1 MSLMRETVKK
11 PVFSHQLRLLR
22 GLLLFG
28 LIIISGIQ
36 GEVLGNSSTDYD
48 PVTDITGLYY
58 QGRFT
63 QAKFKLVTLVKQDPD
78 NDWARLNLV
87 RVLKENGEHQL
98 ALNHLKL
105 LTKKDPENLRYRLV
119 MVETAYLA
127 GKPDLAVEYFY
138 PGEADPQILY
148 WLGLAFAELGKA
160 DTAREVLKESIK
172 LQPYNPMANYALGL
186 VEQKMDNMKDA
197 FTRFQQ
203 ALAQEPNLSRSYFPL
218 AKNYSGAQKQNTANN
233 LLVRAQ
239 STKPWTLPV
248 NHDFQETSEE
258 EMAVLE
264 EQPVKAA
271 VDLSQ
276 ISLPIVTPITEN
288 REAIPEIRIGLASKI
303 QRLKIKTGGSYT
315 LAVKGGSSH
324 RGETGEILIFVRT
337 SKGIEVY
344 GQNGKLILKS
354 WQPLIL
360 SYEDFGAT
368 SLLFEAKFGSGTY
381 WSKGKTCIYRGV
393 IELIPKKIGLT
404 VVNRVNLEEYL
415 YGVVPAEIPATWP
428 RAVLEA
434 QAVAARTYA
443 LANLGR
449 YRIQGFDLLATP
461 ASQVYS
467 GVTQEAPAVIEAVNA
482 TQGQILTFE
491 GKPAAAFYYDNSGG
505 YTESGAFVWGTDR
518 PYLQALPEQPLI
530 ARDKPLAPDELSDW
544 LTSQPDC
551 VTYREG
557 YFVRSAYR
565 WTLWVTR
572 RQLESRIHRKAK
584 VGRIKAIIPMERGIS
599 GRVKRVMIKG
609 TAGSYILNRESIPY
623 RLGGLRSTLFV
634 VQPKLGKDGLPES
647 FVFSGG
653 GWGHGVGM
661 SQSGAAGMASDG
673 ATASE
678 ILSYYYP
685 GTELVNHY

>member
-1 MSLMRETVKK
+1 MREMREAVKK
-11 PVFSHQLRLLR
+11 PGFNHRPGLLM

-28 LIIISGIQ
+28 LIVLSGGQ
-36 GEVLGNSSTDYD
+36 GEVSGNSSTGYD
-48 PVTDITGLYY
+48 PVAETTELYY

-63 QAKFKLVTLVKQDPD
+63 QSKLQLARLVNQDPD
-78 NDWARLNLV
+78 NDWARINLV
-87 RVLKENGEHQL
+87 RLLKENGELQL
-98 ALNHLKL
+98 ALTHLKL
-105 LTKKDPENLRYRLV
+105 LTEKDPDNLRYRLV

-127 GKPDLAVEYFY
+127 GKPELAAEYFY

-148 WLGLAFAELGKA
+148 WLGLAFADLGKN

-172 LQPYNPMANYALGL
+172 GQPYNPMANYALGL
-186 VEQKMDNMKDA
+186 VEQKMDNLKDA
-197 FTRFQQ
+197 FTRFQK
-203 ALAQEPNLSRSYFPL
+203 ALSQEPNLSRSYFPL
-218 AKNYSGAQKQNTANN
+218 GSQKHKTANS
-233 LLVRAQ
+233 LVVRAQ

-248 NHDFQETSEE
+248 NHDFQETSEKE
-258 EMAVLE
+258 LSVLE
-264 EQPVKAA
+264 KQPVESP
-271 VDLSQ
+271 VDLAQ
-276 ISLPIVTPITEN
+276 ISLPLVTPVTEN
-288 REAIPEIRIGLASKI
+288 REVIPEIRIGLASKI
-303 QRLKIKTGGSYT
+303 QRLKIKTGSNYH

-324 RGETGEILIFVRT
+324 TGETGEVLLFVRT

-354 WQPLIL
+354 WQPLVL

-368 SLLFEAKFGSGTY
+368 SLIFEAKFGSGTY

-415 YGVVPAEIPATWP
+415 YGVVPAEIPAAWP
-428 RAVLEA
+428 QAVLEA

-461 ASQVYS
+461 VSQVYS
-467 GVTQEAPAVIEAVNA
+467 GVTQEAPSVIEAVNA
-482 TQGQILTFE
+482 TRGKILTFN

-518 PYLQALPEQPLI
+518 PYLQALPEQPLT

-544 LTSQPDC
+544 LTSQPEC
-551 VTYREG
+551 VTFREG

-572 RQLESRIHRKAK
+572 QQLESRIHRKAK

-634 VQPKLGKDGLPES
+634 VQPKLGRDGLPES
-647 FVFSGG
+647 FIFSGG

-661 SQSGAAGMASDG
+661 SQSGAAGMALDG
-673 ATASE
+673 AAASE

-685 GTELVNHY
+685 GTELVNQY